1 MRAMNRRDYRVEQ
14 EQRRRRGEMK
24 KVRRVEIER
33 EKRRSGRKTE
43 QKRAV
48 QFEVTKVC
56 FKLSCAFSINH
67 SACDKLCFSLNHFE
81 NKEVAQRRL
90 KAREVCSK

>member
-1 MRAMNRRDYRVEQ
+1 
-14 EQRRRRGEMK
+14 MK
-24 KVRRVEIER
+24 KVRLVEIER

-56 FKLSCAFSINH
+56 LKLSYAFFINH

-81 NKEVAQRRL
+81 NEEVAELRL
-90 KAREVCSK
+90 KAREACSK